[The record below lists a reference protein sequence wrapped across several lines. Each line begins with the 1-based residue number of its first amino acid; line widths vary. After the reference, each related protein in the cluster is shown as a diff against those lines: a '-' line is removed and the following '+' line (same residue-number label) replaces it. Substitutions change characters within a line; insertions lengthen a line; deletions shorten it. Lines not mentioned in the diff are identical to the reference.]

1 MICID
6 NSESMR
12 NEDYSPSRFEAQ
24 ADAVSLIC
32 GAKTQLNPENT
43 VGIMTMAGKGVRVL
57 TAPTTD
63 LGKLLLCMHG
73 LEIGG
78 EVNISSAVQIAQLA
92 LKHRQNKNQR
102 QRIVL
107 FVGSPINYDKK
118 KLEAIGKKLKKSS
131 VCLDIVDFGEEDYGK
146 PEKLEAFVAAAN
158 NNGSSH
164 IVHIP
169 PGPDV
174 LSDVLIS
181 TPVINGDEEDVRNP
195 GAGGGDY
202 DFGVD
207 PELALALRLSMEE
220 ERVRQEATAAVEE
233 ESNRENYAVGT
244 MSENEELLEEAFSLA
259 RQGSDELDSMM
270 RESGLFDEE
279 EMDAAALEMSLRSW
293 PSAEKRDENKVR
305 EDRAYMENV
314 ITTLPGIDR
323 NNPLFTNLFAT
334 LDRKREA
341 EKEKDD
347 QKKDDED
354 DKPPKE

>member
-1 MICID
+1 MVLEATMICID

-181 TPVINGDEEDVRNP
+181 GDEEDVRNP

-244 MSENEELLEEAFSLA
+244 MVSVVVSSQCLLF
-259 RQGSDELDSMM
+259 
-270 RESGLFDEE
+270 
-279 EMDAAALEMSLRSW
+279 
-293 PSAEKRDENKVR
+293 PC
-305 EDRAYMENV
+305 
-314 ITTLPGIDR
+314 
-323 NNPLFTNLFAT
+323 
-334 LDRKREA
+334 
-341 EKEKDD
+341 
-347 QKKDDED
+347 
-354 DKPPKE
+354 